1 MSQTGGG
8 HSPSD
13 EELRRRAVRARQ
25 ARRSTTIA
33 TVSSVLVIG
42 ALVAVVVTSPGWDVV
57 RSTFFD
63 LQYALEVAT
72 PPTEIE
78 RSVYAKITWRF

>member
-1 MSQTGGG
+1 MLAGQNLLE
-8 HSPSD
+8 PS
-13 EELRRRAVRARQ
+13 R
-25 ARRSTTIA
+25 
-33 TVSSVLVIG
+33 
-42 ALVAVVVTSPGWDVV
+42 
-57 RSTFFD
+57 